1 VEYALRELTNYY
13 DANCPEFAEK
23 LVFLGEAKLAFMFEI
38 LAIQNHHAN
47 NQQRLQQDLQSEM
60 KERHNSQ
67 LRTVK
72 EDARNE

>member
-47 NQQRLQQDLQSEM
+47 NQQRLQQDLESEM